1 MKNPMKTFVKGK
13 TLLFLSLAFIVA
25 ACSDDDG
32 DKKSAERKLPEFM
45 KFTGGAEGED
55 DGITIECLCDLN
67 LELPE
72 FEPNGETQVFTGSL
86 GGEIIRAV
94 ADSDGSGFSFAPFLF
109 GEIELTLKP
118 NDSIYLAWPGNE
130 GTGIPFYD
138 EISLFKG
145 KFNKDD
151 GTVTGSWKCAPLDL
165 DEGGYVDTH
174 GTVEGTWALEEF
186 E

>member
-1 MKNPMKTFVKGK
+1 MKAFYNGK
-13 TLLFLSLAFIVA
+13 ALLFFSLLLVIG
-25 ACSDDDG
+25 CSDDDA
-32 DKKSAERKLPEFM
+32 KKSAERKLPEFM

-55 DGITIECLCDLN
+55 DGITIDCLCDLY

-72 FEPNGETQVFTGSL
+72 FEANGETQVFTGSL
-86 GGEIIRAV
+86 GGEIIRV
-94 ADSDGSGFSFAPFLF
+94 VTDEDGSGFSFAPFLF

-145 KFNKDD
+145 KFNKAD
-151 GTVTGSWKCAPLDL
+151 GTVTGSWKCAPLDI
-165 DEGGYVDTH
+165 DEGGYVDTR
-174 GTVEGTWALEEF
+174 GTAEGTWALEEF

>member
-1 MKNPMKTFVKGK
+1 MKSLIKEKTFS
-13 TLLFLSLAFIVA
+13 LLLLMLVTIS
-25 ACSDDDG
+25 CSDDD

-72 FEPNGETQVFTGSL
+72 FEPNGETQIFTGSL

-94 ADSDGSGFSFAPFLF
+94 TDGDGSGFSFAPFLF

-165 DEGGYVDTH
+165 EEGGYVDTH
-174 GTVEGTWALEEF
+174 GTAEGTWALEEF

>member
-1 MKNPMKTFVKGK
+1 MKSLIKEKTFY
-13 TLLFLSLAFIVA
+13 LLLLMLATIS
-25 ACSDDDG
+25 CNDDDD
-32 DKKSAERKLPEFM
+32 DKKSAERKLPEFL
-45 KFTGGAEGED
+45 KFTGGAEGEE
-55 DGITIECLCDLN
+55 DGVTIDCLCDLN

-72 FEPNGETQVFTGSL
+72 FEATDETQVFTGSL

-94 ADSDGSGFSFAPFLF
+94 TNEDGSGFSFAPFLF

-145 KFNKDD
+145 KFNRDD
-151 GTVTGSWKCAPLDL
+151 ETVTGTWKCAPLDIE
-165 DEGGYVDTH
+165 EGGYIDTH
-174 GTVEGTWALEEF
+174 GTAEGTWSLEEF